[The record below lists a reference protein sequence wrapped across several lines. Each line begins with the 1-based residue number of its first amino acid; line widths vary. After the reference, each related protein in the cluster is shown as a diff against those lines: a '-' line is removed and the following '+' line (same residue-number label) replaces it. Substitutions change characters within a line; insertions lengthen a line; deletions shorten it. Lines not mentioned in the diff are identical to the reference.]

1 MTNREKLLQFAE
13 ALVLSRRGNPLSY
26 IEKVVLDESLQNFKK
41 TYDEIATEN
50 GYSPRYLKNGV
61 APRLWQLLSDVLG
74 EKVSKTNCRSLLE
87 NQLSNYGNFGGDT
100 VATVAAD
107 STERPAG
114 PLSRNGGIRVES
126 PEGQVPLA
134 SGLYIE
140 RPPIESICYQEILQ
154 PRVLLRIKAPRQ
166 MGKTSLM
173 ARVLAHGE
181 RQGLTP
187 VRLSFNQVDSS
198 LFASTDK
205 FLRWLCANVTQ
216 QMGLPSQLDEI
227 WDEDMGALVSCS
239 LYFQE
244 YLLAEIDSPL
254 LLALDEVNQLFEHK
268 SLARDVLTL
277 LRSWY
282 EETRDIGVWQ
292 KLRLL
297 VVHSTD
303 VYIPLNTNQSPFNVG
318 HSLELPPFTPVQ
330 VLELARRHGLQLSSE
345 ELTQLCKLVGGFPYL
360 VRLALYEAMTR
371 NVPLLNLLSAATSET
386 GIYSRHLH
394 MQLWHLQQNPELAIA
409 YQKTVQAAEPVQL
422 DQVSGFKLKSMG
434 LVNLE
439 GDRATVS
446 CELYRQYFGSLLD
459 RF

>member
-13 ALVLSRRGNPLSY
+13 ALVRSRRGNPLSY
-26 IEKVVLDESLQNFKK
+26 IEKVILDESLQNFKK

-61 APRLWQLLSDVLG
+61 APRLWQLLSDILG
-74 EKVSKTNCRSLLE
+74 EKVSKINCRSLLE
-87 NQLSNYGNFGGDT
+87 NQLSGNGNFGSNTARATEFKEGLKSDT
-100 VATVAAD
+100 
-107 STERPAG
+107 
-114 PLSRNGGIRVES
+114 RVES

-134 SGLYIE
+134 SELYIE

-181 RQGLTP
+181 GQGLTP

-198 LFASTDK
+198 RFASTDR
-205 FLRWLCANVTQ
+205 FLRWVCANVSQ
-216 QMGLPSQLDEI
+216 QMGLPSELDEL
-227 WDEDMGALVSCS
+227 WDADMGALVSCS

-244 YLLAEIDSPL
+244 YLLEKIDSPL
-254 LLALDEVNQLFEHK
+254 LLALDEVNQLFEHQ
-268 SLARDVLTL
+268 SLARDVFSL
-277 LRSWY
+277 LRSWH
-282 EETRDIGVWQ
+282 EETRDIGIWR

-297 VVHSTD
+297 IVHSTD

-318 HSLELPPFTPVQ
+318 RSLELPPFTPVQ
-330 VLELARRHGLQLSSE
+330 VLELARRHGLQLSPE
-345 ELTQLCKLVGGFPYL
+345 ELKQLCEWVGGFPYL
-360 VRLALYEAMTR
+360 VRLALYQTMTR
-371 NVPLLNLLSAATSET
+371 NVPLLSLLSAATSET
-386 GIYSRHLH
+386 GIYSHHLY

-409 YQKTVQAAEPVQL
+409 YRKTVQATAPIQL
-422 DQVSGFKLKSMG
+422 DRVSGFKLKSMG

-446 CELYRQYFGSLLD
+446 CELYRRYFGGKLE

>member
-26 IEKVVLDESLQNFKK
+26 IEKVVLDESLQNLKK

-61 APRLWQLLSDVLG
+61 APRLWQMLSDILG

-87 NQLSNYGNFGGDT
+87 NQLSGYGNFGGES
-100 VATVAAD
+100 VRAD
-107 STERPAG
+107 PMSKPG
-114 PLSRNGGIRVES
+114 PLSGDGGIGIES

-134 SGLYIE
+134 SQLYIE

-181 RQGLTP
+181 GQGLTP
-187 VRLSFNQVDSS
+187 VRLSFNQVESE
-198 LFASTDK
+198 LFASTDR
-205 FLRWLCANVTQ
+205 FLRWLCANVAQ
-216 QMGLPSQLDEI
+216 QMGLPSLLDEF

-244 YLLAEIDSPL
+244 YLLEKIDSPL
-254 LLALDEVNQLFEHK
+254 LLALDEVNQLFEHP

-277 LRSWY
+277 LRSWH
-282 EETRDIGVWQ
+282 EETRDIGIWR

-297 VVHSTD
+297 IVHSTD

-330 VLELARRHGLQLSSE
+330 VVELASRHGLQLSSE
-345 ELTQLCKLVGGFPYL
+345 ELTQLCRLVGGFPYL

-371 NVPLLNLLSAATSET
+371 NVPLPNLLSEATRET

-409 YQKTVQAAEPVQL
+409 YRKTVQATEPIRL

-439 GDRATVS
+439 GDHATVS
-446 CELYRQYFGSLLD
+446 CELYRRYFGSQLE